1 MDELDKKIISELKNN
16 SKISMK
22 NLGEKVNL
30 TGQATANRVKKLED
44 DNVITGYTI
53 ALNQDVLNCKVHVF
67 INIYTHK
74 ISHNSYLDFIQK
86 ESIFVMNNYKVI
98 GDPCYLLE
106 CRFPNNDYL
115 NAFLTRLNNHAND
128 NVLMAI

>member
-16 SKISMK
+16 SKIS
-22 NLGEKVNL
+22 NEHIGEKINL
-30 TGQATANRVKKLED
+30 TSQPATNRVKKLEE

-53 ALNQDVLNCKVHVF
+53 ALNQEALDCNVHVF

-74 ISHNSYLDFIQK
+74 ISHNSYLYFIQE

-98 GDPCYLLE
+98 G
-106 CRFPNNDYL
+106 
-115 NAFLTRLNNHAND
+115 
-128 NVLMAI
+128 

>member
-22 NLGEKVNL
+22 HLGAKVNL
-30 TGQATANRVKKLED
+30 TGQAATNRVKKLED

-53 ALNQDVLNCKVHVF
+53 ALNQEALDCKFHVF

-74 ISHNSYLDFIQK
+74 ISHNSYLDFIQE

-115 NAFLTRLNNHAND
+115 NAFLARLNKHANY

>member
-1 MDELDKKIISELKNN
+1 MDELDKRIINELKNN

-22 NLGEKVNL
+22 NLGAEVNL
-30 TGQATANRVKKLED
+30 TGQAVTNRVKKLED

-53 ALNQDVLNCKVHVF
+53 DVNQDALDCKTHVF

-74 ISHNSYLDFIQK
+74 ISHNAYLEFIQ
-86 ESIFVMNNYKVI
+86 EEGIFIMNNYKVI

-115 NAFLTRLNNHAND
+115 NAFLERLNKHANY

>member
-1 MDELDKKIISELKNN
+1 MDELDQKIISELKNN

-30 TGQATANRVKKLED
+30 TGQAATNRVRKLED
-44 DNVITGYTI
+44 DNIITGYTI
-53 ALNQDVLNCKVHVF
+53 TVNQKALNCNVHVF

-74 ISHNSYLDFIQK
+74 ISHNLYLDFIQE
-86 ESIFVMNNYKVI
+86 ESVFVMNNYKVI

-106 CRFPNNDYL
+106 CRFPNSEYL
-115 NAFLTRLNNHAND
+115 NSFLERLNKHANYS
-128 NVLMAI
+128 VLMEI

>member
-22 NLGEKVNL
+22 KLGEKVNL
-30 TGQATANRVKKLED
+30 TGQAATNRVKKLED

-53 ALNQDVLNCKVHVF
+53 ALNQDALNCKVHVF
-67 INIYTHK
+67 INIYTYK

-115 NAFLTRLNNHAND
+115 NAFLTRLNNHANY